1 MTLYFA
7 PLEGVTDAVFRRI
20 HHECFPGVSKYFIPF
35 ISPTQNLAFTSRDWA
50 AIAPEN
56 NIGVPAVPQLLAKDA
71 ALFLWAAQALC
82 DMGYPEL
89 NLNLG
94 CPSGTVAAKGKG
106 SGLLADVPALERL
119 LDGIFEKPP
128 IPVSIKTRIGYAH
141 VEEWDRLLDV
151 FARYPIHELIIHP
164 RTRAEFYRGTP
175 HADAFAKAYGT
186 LGMPLCY
193 NGDLFSEAAIFY
205 CT

>member
-71 ALFLWAAQALC
+71 SLFLWAAQALC
-82 DMGYPEL
+82 DMGYPEV

-94 CPSGTVAAKGKG
+94 CPSGTVTAKGKG

-119 LDGIFEKPP
+119 LDGIFEKRP

-151 FARYPIHELIIHP
+151 FARYPSMNSSS
-164 RTRAEFYRGTP
+164 TRAHAPNFIGERLTRTP
-175 HADAFAKAYGT
+175 SPKPTERSTCLY
-186 LGMPLCY
+186 
-193 NGDLFSEAAIFY
+193 AITATCFPKR
-205 CT
+205 TALN

>member
-82 DMGYPEL
+82 DHGL
-89 NLNLG
+89 
-94 CPSGTVAAKGKG
+94 SG
-106 SGLLADVPALERL
+106 SQFESRL
-119 LDGIFEKPP
+119 SFRHG
-128 IPVSIKTRIGYAH
+128 
-141 VEEWDRLLDV
+141 DRQGQG
-151 FARYPIHELIIHP
+151 FRSFG
-164 RTRAEFYRGTP
+164 RRSRA
-175 HADAFAKAYGT
+175 
-186 LGMPLCY
+186 
-193 NGDLFSEAAIFY
+193 
-205 CT
+205 

>member
-71 ALFLWAAQALC
+71 SLFLWGDCQ
-82 DMGYPEL
+82 
-89 NLNLG
+89 
-94 CPSGTVAAKGKG
+94 
-106 SGLLADVPALERL
+106 
-119 LDGIFEKPP
+119 
-128 IPVSIKTRIGYAH
+128 KT
-141 VEEWDRLLDV
+141 
-151 FARYPIHELIIHP
+151 
-164 RTRAEFYRGTP
+164 
-175 HADAFAKAYGT
+175 GT
-186 LGMPLCY
+186 LALGSHRAGSQFESRLSFRH
-193 NGDLFSEAAIFY
+193 GDCQGQGFRSFGQRSRA
-205 CT
+205 